1 MKVGELYWKG
11 IMECTDPTV
20 LGFSIMDL
28 CQFLIIVFLSHMS
41 CVGSTC
47 VVLSLKES
55 GRFSCKSHSKIQ
67 SPLIPPLVFWSV
79 NFKHASW

>member
-1 MKVGELYWKG
+1 MLMFYKTLAQGFLSVMKVGELYSKG

-20 LGFSIMDL
+20 LGFGIMNL
-28 CQFLIIVFLSHMS
+28 CQFVIIVFLSDMS

-55 GRFSCKSHSKIQ
+55 GRFS
-67 SPLIPPLVFWSV
+67 
-79 NFKHASW
+79 